1 MALFVCFMFIYNLHC
16 WKSQIGCQNCHE
28 MARDYI
34 FTDLSYQKQSR
45 SSRVLVVKYLVH
57 SMQKVKR
64 FFGFDSWKLAL
75 TEVSGQL
82 EAPVVL
88 LRRKRI
94 KWKGERKVLPVVSLL
109 AVHPV
114 PLTTVTSCVSTC
126 RAPCTTHNCDQLC
139 LYLRCTL
146 YHSQLWPVV
155 SLLAVHPV
163 PLTIVTS
170 CVSACGAPCT
180 THNYPT
186 GCSALS
192 ASSDILF
199 ICTRMGGSLFVWE
212 HRPRAL
218 RTSAERKV
226 HICVPRWD

>member
-1 MALFVCFMFIYNLHC
+1 MFIYNLHC
-16 WKSQIGCQNCHE
+16 WKPQIVCQNCHE
-28 MARDYI
+28 MARECI
-34 FTDLSYQKQSR
+34 FTDLSYQTQSR
-45 SSRVLVVKYLVH
+45 SSQVVMFKYLVL
-57 SMQKVKR
+57 SIQKVKR
-64 FFGFDSWKLAL
+64 FFGFDSRQLAL

-94 KWKGERKVLPVVSLL
+94 KWKGERKLWPVVSLL
-109 AVHPV
+109 AVHSV
-114 PLTTVTSCVSTC
+114 PLTTVTSCVSTYG
-126 RAPCTTHNCDQLC
+126 APWTTYNCDQLC

-146 YHSQLWPVV
+146 YHSRLWPVV
-155 SLLAVHPV
+155 SLLTVHPE

-180 THNYPT
+180 THNYST
-186 GCSALS
+186 RRSVLS

-199 ICTRMGGSLFVWE
+199 IYTRMGGSLFVWE
-212 HRPRAL
+212 HRPRVL

-226 HICVPRWD
+226 DICVPRWC